1 MNKKIF
7 IFGSSGQ
14 LGKEFINSKDFQ
26 KNFNMVSF
34 NKDDCDITDF
44 DAAKKLLCEG
54 KPDFL
59 INCAAYTNVDN
70 AEYEQ
75 EKANL
80 VNNLALS
87 NISKLCHEMNITLIH
102 FSTDYVFDG
111 ISKRTIKESDAKNPL
126 NFYGITKHLGEE
138 EVLKNCKKFFI
149 FRVSWIYGKYGNNF
163 PTKII
168 KFINDNADITVID
181 DQIGAPISTSAI
193 VTIIFKII
201 SERKLTDNYG
211 IYNISP
217 NNFCSRHDM
226 AEKIKKNF
234 KNYSKE
240 IYRIKSKD
248 LNTDIVRPQYSC
260 LDNAYLKKTFKIEL
274 KNWDDYLVSFLED
287 LYGE

>member
-26 KNFNMVSF
+26 KNFNIVSF
-34 NKDDCDITDF
+34 NKNDCDITNF
-44 DAAKKLLCEG
+44 DTAKKLLSEG

-80 VNNLALS
+80 VNNLAVS
-87 NISKLCHEMNITLIH
+87 NISKLCHEMDITLIH

-111 ISKRTIKESDAKNPL
+111 ISKRPIKESDKKNPL

-138 EVLKNCKKFFI
+138 EVINNCKKFFI

-163 PTKII
+163 PKKII
-168 KFINDNADITVID
+168 KFINEGADITVVD

-193 VTIIFKII
+193 VTIIFKLM

-211 IYNISP
+211 VYNISP
-217 NNFCSRHDM
+217 NNVCSRHDM
-226 AEKIKKNF
+226 AEKIKRNF
-234 KNYSKE
+234 QNYSKE

-248 LNTDIVRPQYSC
+248 LNTDIARPQYSY

>member
-1 MNKKIF
+1 MKILVL
-7 IFGSSGQ
+7 GSQGQ
-14 LGKEFINSKDFQ
+14 LGRCLQDQLANSRYQITFASRKEI
-26 KNFNMVSF
+26 
-34 NKDDCDITDF
+34 DITKFKETKSYISYF
-44 DAAKKLLCEG
+44 D
-54 KPDFL
+54 PDVV
-59 INCAAYTNVDN
+59 INAAAYTFVDK
-70 AEYEQ
+70 AEN
-75 EKANL
+75 EKEMAEIVNHLAVENIAKSCLENDSLL
-80 VNNLALS
+80 VH
-87 NISKLCHEMNITLIH
+87 I
-102 FSTDYVFDG
+102 STDYVFDG
-111 ISKRTIKESDAKNPL
+111 ISKRSIKETDTKNPL
-126 NFYGITKHLGEE
+126 NFYGKTKHLGEE

-149 FRVSWIYGKYGNNF
+149 FRVCWIYGKYGNNF

-168 KFINDNADITVID
+168 KLINDNADITVVD

-193 VTIIFKII
+193 VTIIYKIM
-201 SERKLTDNYG
+201 SERKLTDSYG
-211 IYNISP
+211 IYNIAP

-248 LNTDIVRPQYSC
+248 LTTDITRPQYSC

>member
-7 IFGSSGQ
+7 VFGSSGQ

-34 NKDDCDITDF
+34 NKNDCDITDF
-44 DAAKKLLCEG
+44 DSAKEILSEG

-59 INCAAYTNVDN
+59 FNCAAYTNVDN

-80 VNNLALS
+80 VNNLAVS
-87 NISKLCHEMNITLIH
+87 NISKLCEEMNITLIH

-111 ISKRTIKESDAKNPL
+111 ISKRSIKETDRKNPL
-126 NFYGITKHLGEE
+126 NFYGMTKHLGEE
-138 EVLKNCKKFFI
+138 AILKNCSKFFI

-168 KFINDNADITVID
+168 KFINDNADLTVVD
-181 DQIGAPISTSAI
+181 DQIGAPISTSGI
-193 VTIIFKII
+193 VETIFKII
-201 SERKLTDNYG
+201 SQHELTNNYG

-226 AEKIKKNF
+226 AEMIKKNF
-234 KNYSKE
+234 KNYSKK

-248 LNTDIVRPQYSC
+248 LNTEIARPQYSC
-260 LDNAYLKKTFKIEL
+260 LDNAYLKKTFKIKL
-274 KNWDDYLVSFLED
+274 KNWDDYLISFLED
-287 LYGE
+287 LYCE